1 MRPRPPLLRTVALL
15 ATAFVACVALVVF
28 LVPLE
33 RVVSAEG
40 SFIGPSRAVRA
51 PRDGRVSEA
60 IVDAGQRVEA
70 GQVLLRL
77 DVQALA
83 PQRDELAAR
92 VAGLEGA
99 LAQLERERRFALEQ
113 SQPAARQELERAES
127 SALLVLET
135 AQAKERRYG
144 ELRAQGLVEQVE
156 YEEAVLARKLTEVE
170 LEGVRAKRAER
181 PAIEA
186 AELAAFEARSTALA
200 SERAAL
206 DARRAELDLQ
216 TAQSEIVAPQAGFV
230 LGPARAEL
238 LGRAVAQGEELLRV
252 ALPGVEAFVAHVDDR
267 GRARL
272 APGQGA
278 KLRLSGYPWL
288 VHGTVPAR
296 VVSVDDRPEPGGYRV
311 RLELVGEASLGP
323 LFEGMRGRARIA
335 TAERT
340 PIAWLLLEEAFGLGA
355 P

>member
-15 ATAFVACVALVVF
+15 ATVFVVSVALVLF

-51 PRDGRVSEA
+51 PRDGRVSE
-60 IVDAGQRVEA
+60 VSVEVGERVEA

-83 PQRDELAAR
+83 PQRAEIAAR
-92 VAGLEGA
+92 VAGLEGS
-99 LAQLERERRFALEQ
+99 LAQIARERRFALDQ
-113 SQPAARQELERAES
+113 TQPAARQALERAEN
-127 SALLVLET
+127 SALLVLEA

-144 ELRAQGLVEQVE
+144 ELRTQGLVEQAE
-156 YEEAVLARKLTEVE
+156 YEDAVLARRLTEVD

-181 PAIEA
+181 PELDA
-186 AELAAFEARSTALA
+186 AELAGFDARASLLE

-206 DARRAELDLQ
+206 DARHAELELQ
-216 TAQSEIVAPQAGFV
+216 SAQSEIVAPQAGFL
-230 LGPARAEL
+230 LGPTRVEL
-238 LGRAVAQGEELLRV
+238 LGRAVEEGEELLRV

-272 APGQGA
+272 ATGQSA
-278 KLRLSGYPWL
+278 RLRLSGYPWL
-288 VHGTVPAR
+288 VHGTVAAR
-296 VVSVDDRPEPGGYRV
+296 VIAVDDLPAERGYRV
-311 RLELVGEASLGP
+311 QLELVGEASPGP

-335 TAERT
+335 TAQRA
-340 PIAWLLLEEAFGLGA
+340 PIAWLLLDEAFGLGG